1 MDSVLVGRELRI
13 EIRSESEEG
22 DVPEIEQPRIADDDV
37 EAEPEQRVEQR
48 EDAVAEEVT
57 AVHPERE
64 RRRDSDEEG
73 KAGRRGHSRAETPSQ
88 PGEAGG
94 PLSALLGSRD
104 PLVDADARAV
114 ARVGRRRKIR
124 NLAAGVDRKSV
135 V

>member
-64 RRRDSDEEG
+64 RRRDGNEKGE
-73 KAGRRGHSRAETPSQ
+73 ARRRGHSRAETPGQ
-88 PGEAGG
+88 AGESGWT
-94 PLSALLGSRD
+94 PSALL
-104 PLVDADARAV
+104 
-114 ARVGRRRKIR
+114 
-124 NLAAGVDRKSV
+124 
-135 V
+135 